1 LSYYHII
8 QDIHIPFY
16 NLPTFRGKIPV
27 RGRLSIRLKQPYSGR
42 HRGRM
47 RVFGGL
53 LMAMPTVLLL
63 SQLLVLEAIVLL
75 DALTPVV
82 LCYSFS
88 SVIKDESTKNG
99 I

>member
-1 LSYYHII
+1 
-8 QDIHIPFY
+8 
-16 NLPTFRGKIPV
+16 
-27 RGRLSIRLKQPYSGR
+27 
-42 HRGRM
+42 M